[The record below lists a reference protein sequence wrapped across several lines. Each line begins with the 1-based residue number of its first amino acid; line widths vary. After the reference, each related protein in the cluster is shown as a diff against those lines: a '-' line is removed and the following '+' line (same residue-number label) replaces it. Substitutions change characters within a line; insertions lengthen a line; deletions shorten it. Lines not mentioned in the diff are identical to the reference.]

1 MKTRYS
7 QEFREQAIQ
16 KLLQRGDKTIE
27 CIASELNINVFTLKH
42 WLGKYRPETMT
53 TQQTAKRPIDWS
65 PRGATYR
72 VNGQRCLR

>member
-16 KLLQRGDKTIE
+16 KLLHRGDKTIE

-42 WLGKYRPETMT
+42 WLEKYRPETMT
-53 TQQTAKRPIDWS
+53 TQQTVKCKHQI
-65 PRGATYR
+65 
-72 VNGQRCLR
+72 